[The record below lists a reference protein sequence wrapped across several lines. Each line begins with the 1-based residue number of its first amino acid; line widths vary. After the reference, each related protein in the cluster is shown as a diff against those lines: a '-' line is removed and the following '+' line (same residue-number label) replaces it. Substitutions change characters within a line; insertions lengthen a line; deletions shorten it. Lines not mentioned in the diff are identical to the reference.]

1 MCPVACAP
9 TRAVTGP
16 VTGRQK
22 RMELDEPLTRLS
34 LVRPFLEPRQV
45 I

>member
-9 TRAVTGP
+9 TRA

-34 LVRPFLEPRQV
+34 LMRPFLEPRQV